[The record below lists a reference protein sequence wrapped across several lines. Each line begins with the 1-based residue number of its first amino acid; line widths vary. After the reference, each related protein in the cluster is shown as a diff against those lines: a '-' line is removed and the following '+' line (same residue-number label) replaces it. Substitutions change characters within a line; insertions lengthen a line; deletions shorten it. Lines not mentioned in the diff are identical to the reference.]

1 MGLEGE
7 NLQSGLYGDASPRP
21 EAKHRVGGVSSDSA
35 AAVLNSI
42 RRRPDCLAEDAD
54 RSETVSRPGADPPA
68 ICDLQGVFQKLQGEP
83 ILLPAKFPNSFK
95 ILERLLP
102 DLRSREH
109 FLVLQGRSREHFWY
123 CREQR

>member
-54 RSETVSRPGADPPA
+54 RSETVSAGRIPLQFA
-68 ICDLQGVFQKLQGEP
+68 IC
-83 ILLPAKFPNSFK
+83 
-95 ILERLLP
+95 
-102 DLRSREH
+102 RE
-109 FLVLQGRSREHFWY
+109 FFRN
-123 CREQR
+123 CRESRSYCLPSFLIVSRSWKDFSPT